1 MFADHD
7 IVAPIPVVPEA
18 IFGEFDWFLSGARYG
33 RLLSKAMTSL
43 FSMGV
48 TGQPE
53 EYYLA
58 AIEQLEQE
66 LESWRL
72 SIPEANR
79 PVETA
84 IIPLIE
90 SYLSRTATV
99 WTHLMY
105 HSFKLSLCRARLQLA
120 EGTRRLSGAS
130 SRAEST
136 MVVQEAS
143 RSVLELT
150 VFIDVEPATPFW

>member
-7 IVAPIPVVPEA
+7 IIVPVPVVPES
-18 IFGEFDWFLSGARYG
+18 IFGEFDWFLSCARYG
-33 RLLSKAMTSL
+33 RLLSRAMTSL

-58 AIEQLEQE
+58 VIGQLEQE
-66 LESWRL
+66 LENWRL

-79 PVETA
+79 PGKTA

-90 SYLSRTATV
+90 SYLSRTVTV
-99 WTHLMY
+99 WAHLLY
-105 HSFKLSLCRARLQLA
+105 HSFRLSLGRARLQLA
-120 EGTRRLSGAS
+120 AGTRRLSGAS

-136 MVVQEAS
+136 MIVQEAS

>member
-72 SIPEANR
+72 GDRRNGCVTMHLLVSKPFISHVPRLGRVA
-79 PVETA
+79 TA
-84 IIPLIE
+84 MT
-90 SYLSRTATV
+90 S
-99 WTHLMY
+99 
-105 HSFKLSLCRARLQLA
+105 
-120 EGTRRLSGAS
+120 
-130 SRAEST
+130 
-136 MVVQEAS
+136 
-143 RSVLELT
+143 
-150 VFIDVEPATPFW
+150 